1 LLNSLQKI
9 WNWFGNNTAK
19 KNLTGDG
26 PPKKTGKKLFTV
38 RDVVKASHK
47 DQIHAAVS
55 EETDEQV
62 GHPDWL
68 KHYPA
73 ALTKIMS
80 GLTEEQLAEAA
91 REAEKWNDDRPT
103 KEVQCT

>member
-1 LLNSLQKI
+1 M
-9 WNWFGNNTAK
+9 
-19 KNLTGDG
+19 
-26 PPKKTGKKLFTV
+26 KT
-38 RDVVKASHK
+38 SYK
-47 DQIHAAVS
+47 DQILAAVS
-55 EETDEQV
+55 EETDEPA

-80 GLTEEQLAEAA
+80 GLTEEQLAEAE

-103 KEVQCT
+103 KDAQRV

>member
-1 LLNSLQKI
+1 M
-9 WNWFGNNTAK
+9 
-19 KNLTGDG
+19 
-26 PPKKTGKKLFTV
+26 
-38 RDVVKASHK
+38 VKASYK
-47 DQIHAAVS
+47 DEIHAAVS
-55 EETDEQV
+55 EETDEPV

-91 REAEKWNDDRPT
+91 REAEKWNNDHPT